1 MINKYICSCKKY
13 DFSKK
18 NYTYWENRKTTSD
31 EIDIINFIKENFDL
45 KNKYLLHLGIGNSE
59 IMTEFREIK
68 KIVGVTISNRELL
81 KAQNLNLKNYE
92 SYLCDKYSTNFY
104 ELVKNIKFDF
114 IIDTN
119 LKSYS
124 CCQLSFNF
132 FMNNLAN
139 ILNVNGIILT
149 SKKGMNWYKTLVPKL
164 SFNIKKFFFFKL
176 KEVEGNKANIFSK
189 NDIDLFIKKHSF
201 TFYTEDKICYF
212 KKKN

>member
-18 NYTYWENRKTTSD
+18 DYTYWEDRNTTSD
-31 EIDIINFIKENFDL
+31 EIDVINFIKKNFDL
-45 KNKYLLHLGIGNSE
+45 KNKCLLHLGIGNSRIASIFKE
-59 IMTEFREIK
+59 TK
-68 KIVGVTISNRELL
+68 KIVGITISNRELQ
-81 KAQNLNLKNYE
+81 KAQNLNLNNYE
-92 SYLCDKYSTNFY
+92 IYLCDKYSVNFY

-124 CCQLSFNF
+124 CCQRSFNF

-139 ILNVNGIILT
+139 ILNFNGIIFS
-149 SKKGMNWYKTLVPKL
+149 SKDGMNWYKKLVPKL

-176 KEVEGNKANIFSK
+176 KEIDGKKENIFSK
-189 NDIDLFIKKHSF
+189 KDIDLFIKKYSF

-212 KKKN
+212 KKKI

>member
-1 MINKYICSCKKY
+1 MINKYVCRCKKY

-18 NYTYWENRKTTSD
+18 NYTYWEDRKTTSD
-31 EIDIINFIKENFDL
+31 EIDVINFIKENFDL

-59 IMTEFREIK
+59 IMTEFGEIK

-149 SKKGMNWYKTLVPKL
+149 SKKGMNWYKKLVPKL

-176 KEVEGNKANIFSK
+176 KEIEGNKENIFSK
-189 NDIDLFIKKHSF
+189 KDIDLFIKQHPF
-201 TFYTEDKICYF
+201 TFKEEDKICYF

>member
-1 MINKYICSCKKY
+1 MLNKYICGCKKY

-18 NYTYWENRKTTSD
+18 NYTYWEDRKTTSD
-31 EIDIINFIKENFDL
+31 EIDVINFIKENFNL

-59 IMTEFREIK
+59 IVTNFRETK
-68 KIVGVTISNRELL
+68 KIVGVTISSRELQ
-81 KAQNLNLKNYE
+81 KAQNLNINNCEL
-92 SYLCDKYSTNFY
+92 YLCDKYSTNFY

-124 CCQLSFNF
+124 CCHKSFDF

-139 ILNVNGIILT
+139 ILNTNGIILT
-149 SKKGMNWYKTLVPKL
+149 SKKGMNWYKRLVPKL

-201 TFYTEDKICYF
+201 TFYAEDKICYF

>member
-18 NYTYWENRKTTSD
+18 NYTYWEERKTTSD
-31 EIDIINFIKENFDL
+31 EIDVINFIKKNFDL
-45 KNKYLLHLGIGNSE
+45 KNKYILHLGIGNSE
-59 IMTEFREIK
+59 IVTKFRETK
-68 KIVGVTISNRELL
+68 KIVGITISNRELQ
-81 KAQNLNLKNYE
+81 KAQNLNLNNYE
-92 SYLCDKYSTNFY
+92 TYLCDKYSTNFY

-124 CCQLSFNF
+124 CCELSFNF

-139 ILNVNGIILT
+139 ILKFNGIILT
-149 SKKGMNWYKTLVPKL
+149 SKKGMNWYKKLVPKL
-164 SFNIKKFFFFKL
+164 SFDIKKFFFFKL
-176 KEVEGNKANIFSK
+176 KEIEGNKENIFSK
-189 NDIDLFIKKHSF
+189 KDIDLFIKQHPF
-201 TFYTEDKICYF
+201 TFKEEDKICYF

>member
-18 NYTYWENRKTTSD
+18 NYTYWEDRKTTSD
-31 EIDIINFIKENFDL
+31 EIDVINFIKENFDL

-59 IMTEFREIK
+59 FVTKFRELK
-68 KIVGVTISNRELL
+68 KIVGVTISSRELQ
-81 KAQNLNLKNYE
+81 KGQNLNLNNYE
-92 SYLCDKYSTNFY
+92 LYLCDKYSTNFY

-124 CCQLSFNF
+124 CCQPSFNF

-139 ILNVNGIILT
+139 LLNFNGIIFT
-149 SKKGMNWYKTLVPKL
+149 SKRGMNWYKKLVPKL
-164 SFNIKKFFFFKL
+164 SFDFKKFFFFKL
-176 KEVEGNKANIFSK
+176 KEIEGNKENIFSK
-189 NDIDLFIKKHSF
+189 KDIDLFIKKYSF
-201 TFYTEDKICYF
+201 TFYTEDIICYF
-212 KKKN
+212 KKKI

>member
-18 NYTYWENRKTTSD
+18 NYTYWEDRKTTSD
-31 EIDIINFIKENFDL
+31 EIDVINFIKENFDL

-59 IMTEFREIK
+59 IVTNFSETK
-68 KIVGVTISNRELL
+68 KIVGVTISNRELQ
-81 KAQNLNLKNYE
+81 KAQNLNLNNYE

-124 CCQLSFNF
+124 CCELSFNF

-139 ILNVNGIILT
+139 ILKFKGIILT
-149 SKKGMNWYKTLVPKL
+149 SKKGMNWYKKLIPKL
-164 SFNIKKFFFFKL
+164 SFDMKNFFFFKL
-176 KEVEGNKANIFSK
+176 KEIEGNKENIFSK
-189 NDIDLFIKKHSF
+189 NDIDLFIKQHPV
-201 TFYTEDKICYF
+201 TFNEEDKICYF

>member
-18 NYTYWENRKTTSD
+18 KFTYWEDRKTTSD
-31 EIDIINFIKENFDL
+31 EIDVLNFIKENFDL
-45 KNKYLLHLGIGNSE
+45 KNKYLLHIGIGNSE
-59 IMTEFREIK
+59 IVTMFRETK
-68 KIVGVTISNRELL
+68 KIVGVTISSRELQ
-81 KAQNLNLKNYE
+81 KAQNLNINNYE
-92 SYLCDKYSTNFY
+92 LYLCDKYSTNFY

-132 FMNNLAN
+132 FMHNLAN
-139 ILNVNGIILT
+139 ILNFNGIIFT
-149 SKKGMNWYKTLVPKL
+149 SKKGMNWYKKLVPKL
-164 SFNIKKFFFFKL
+164 SFNFKKFFFLKL
-176 KEVEGNKANIFSK
+176 KEIEGNKENIFSK
-189 NDIDLFIKKHSF
+189 KDIDFFIKHHPF
-201 TFYTEDKICYF
+201 TFNTEDKICYF

>member
-1 MINKYICSCKKY
+1 MLNKYICGCKKF
-13 DFSKK
+13 DFKKK

-31 EIDIINFIKENFDL
+31 EIDVINFIKENFNL

-59 IMTEFREIK
+59 IVTKFRETK
-68 KIVGVTISNRELL
+68 KIVGVTISSRELQ
-81 KAQNLNLKNYE
+81 KAQNLNINNYE
-92 SYLCDKYSTNFY
+92 LYLCDKYSINFY

-124 CCQLSFNF
+124 CCHKSFDF

-139 ILNVNGIILT
+139 ILNTNGIILT

-189 NDIDLFIKKHSF
+189 NDIDLFKKKHSF
-201 TFYTEDKICYF
+201 AFYTEDKICYF